1 MASGIHRAA
10 HDLAATAG
18 RSGGVRREE
27 PAGGAGLRRVGGLRY
42 VVHRDTQLLRC
53 RVGATLCSPR
63 ERDQLWRQRCRGG
76 ERGGIAQESAAGEF
90 VHSVAL
96 ANRCGR
102 S

>member
-1 MASGIHRAA
+1 
-10 HDLAATAG
+10 
-18 RSGGVRREE
+18 
-27 PAGGAGLRRVGGLRY
+27 
-42 VVHRDTQLLRC
+42 
-53 RVGATLCSPR
+53 
-63 ERDQLWRQRCRGG
+63 LWRQRCRGG